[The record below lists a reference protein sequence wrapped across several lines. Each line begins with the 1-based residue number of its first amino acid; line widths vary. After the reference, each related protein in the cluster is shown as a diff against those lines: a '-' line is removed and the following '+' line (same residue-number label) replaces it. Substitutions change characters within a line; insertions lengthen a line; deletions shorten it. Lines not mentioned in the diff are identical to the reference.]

1 MDILVQKFKI
11 KHNGK
16 TYKKDDVIKGISD
29 GEGKKLAA
37 ASNGTLKI
45 ISGTSEGASK
55 EDNKEDTQLPNV
67 DPKKTMGNKK

>member
-16 TYKKDDVIKGISD
+16 IYKKDDVIKGISD
-29 GEGKKLAA
+29 VEGKKLAD

-45 ISGTSEGASK
+45 ISGTSDES
-55 EDNKEDTQLPNV
+55 KEDTQLPDV